1 MESKAN
7 FAVVGAFV
15 LVAVFGFVAFIS
27 YLSGK
32 QFDQTYDEYIVV
44 YTTPP
49 RGIQV
54 GSEVR
59 YKEIKVGE
67 VTETALSDDANSV
80 FVHIRIKDNTPI
92 FEHTYGQNE
101 PLGLT
106 GLSYI
111 QLSKGDST
119 QPIIAPGPRELAR
132 IEGRASQFDE
142 ILGGSES
149 IIDNVNMALANASN
163 VLSPAAA
170 EELHSILRN
179 VNTIT
184 TAIANADLSQER
196 VNKFMGT
203 IEQAALDVSIASLAI
218 ETTAKDLSEVLS
230 GEEITNILVQ
240 AEKTLIAAERAF
252 DEFTLLAANGSE
264 LSDEAMRTLEQ
275 FSATGLQ
282 EMTMVIADLRTL
294 VETLNR
300 VSESLERSPVEFI
313 IGQEKEITELPQ

>member
-7 FAVVGAFV
+7 FAVIGAFV
-15 LVAVFGFVAFIS
+15 LAAVFGFVAFIA

-92 FEHTYGQNE
+92 FERTYGQNE

-119 QPIIAPGPRELAR
+119 QPIAAPGPRELAR

-184 TAIANADLSQER
+184 TAIAEADLSNER
-196 VNKFMGT
+196 VEKFMGAV
-203 IEQAALDVSIASLAI
+203 EQAALDVSKASLAI
-218 ETTAKDLSEVLS
+218 ETTATDISEILS
-230 GEEITNILVQ
+230 GEEVTRILVQ
-240 AEKTLIAAERAF
+240 AEQTLIAAERSF
-252 DEFTLLAANGSE
+252 DEFTLLAKNGGE
-264 LSDEAMRTLEQ
+264 LSDEARRTLEQ

-282 EMTMVIADLRTL
+282 EMSMVISDLRSL

-313 IGQEKEITELPQ
+313 VGQEKEITELPQ

>member
-7 FAVVGAFV
+7 FAVIGAFL

-27 YLSGK
+27 YLSGR

-67 VTETALSDDANSV
+67 VIETTLSDDANSV
-80 FVHIRIKDNTPI
+80 FVHIRIKDKTPI

-119 QPIIAPGPRELAR
+119 VPIVAAGPRELPR

-149 IIDNVNMALANASN
+149 IIDNVNVALANASN
-163 VLSPAAA
+163 VLNPEAA
-170 EELHSILRN
+170 EDLHSILSN
-179 VNTIT
+179 VNKIT
-184 TAIANADLSQER
+184 EAVANADLSNER
-196 VNKFMGT
+196 VEKIMGAF
-203 IEQAALDVSIASLAI
+203 EQAALDLSSASLAI
-218 ETTAKDLSEVLS
+218 EATAKDVSAVLT
-230 GEEITNILVQ
+230 GEEVTRILVQ
-240 AEKTLIAAERAF
+240 AEKTLIAAERTF
-252 DEFTLLAANGSE
+252 DEFTLLAQNGGA
-264 LSDEAMRTLEQ
+264 LSDEAKRTLEQ

-282 EMTMVIADLRTL
+282 DMSLVIADLRTL

-300 VSESLERSPVEFI
+300 VSESLERSPVDFI
-313 IGQEKEITELPQ
+313 VGQEKEITELPQ